1 MARLIEVSVWNKLL
15 GLFYKSQENGKEG
28 QLLRTLRSKDPQI
41 ADIYADWYKKSEAV
55 LQATKKALER
65 RGLDTTEIDDLI
77 KKYS

>member
-28 QLLRTLRSKDPQI
+28 ELLRTLRSKDPQI